1 MSVNQKII
9 MEGWRDWLAK
19 TFTSLED
26 PDPKKD
32 LAMNIMSNMD
42 YVEIILYVPNK
53 MKEGKAIINK
63 GALPI
68 VVSMVRISR
77 LTTSETPCI
86 PSTWHITAVATSKE
100 FQSMGFGTLIYDI
113 AATYAKSAENDGKG
127 GITSD
132 HNTLTTIDGARRWDK
147 IDKDSNYVKRET
159 SKKNDTFDYTGD
171 ETPDDKDDDCK
182 QARTVDAVVD
192 HSYMIVNG
200 AEQEME
206 ELAANHEKYTQSL
219 RGLSTAEFQGI
230 LNLGAAKVFRTA
242 FHS

>member
-19 TFTSLED
+19 TFIGGED

-32 LAMNIMSNMD
+32 LAMDIRSSMD
-42 YVEIILYVPNK
+42 YIEIILYMPNK

-113 AATYAKSAENDGKG
+113 AATYAKSAEYDGKG

-147 IDKDSNYVKRET
+147 IDKDSNYIKKET
-159 SKKNDTFDYTGD
+159 SKKNDTFDYTGE
-171 ETPDDKDDDCK
+171 ETPDDEDDDCR

-200 AEQEME
+200 VEQEME
-206 ELAANHEKYTQSL
+206 ELTAKHEKYIQSL
-219 RGLSTAEFQGI
+219 KGLSAAEFQGI